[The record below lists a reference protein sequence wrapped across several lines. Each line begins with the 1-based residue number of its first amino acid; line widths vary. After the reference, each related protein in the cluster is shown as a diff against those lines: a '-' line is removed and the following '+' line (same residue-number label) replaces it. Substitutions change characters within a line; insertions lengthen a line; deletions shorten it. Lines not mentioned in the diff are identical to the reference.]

1 MAAVRVPLSHWRYWL
16 AAALLLLAG
25 AMGGAAAARQPA
37 ENAGTVC
44 RQGDRAGCAA
54 ILTAPAQPTILQALS
69 RLDGKAV
76 AQADGHAAGLVPDG
90 WGLLTI
96 SGTARRAQ
104 MPESQA
110 HRRRLAGGSHPRAP
124 PASL

>member
-1 MAAVRVPLSHWRYWL
+1 MRAPLSHWRYWL

-37 ENAGTVC
+37 ENAGNVC
-44 RQGDRAGCAA
+44 HHGDRTGCAA

-69 RLDGKAV
+69 RLDGKAL
-76 AQADGHAAGLVPDG
+76 AQADGHAAGLIPDG

-110 HRRRLAGGSHPRAP
+110 HRRRMAGGSRPRAP
-124 PASL
+124 PALT